1 MASVWVARLRGRHG
15 FEKLVA
21 IKTILPRYAS
31 DPRFR
36 RMFLDEADIASR
48 IDHPNVAQVFDLG
61 EQHGILYLVMEYVDG
76 DSLSKLNRACLKK
89 GTKIPT
95 AVALRVLADACA
107 GLHEAHE
114 LTSPQGTPLG
124 VVHRDISPHNILV
137 STKGIAKLIDFG
149 IVKLSR
155 SETAADSA
163 SAGSGTLQGKIH
175 YMAPE
180 QALGQRVDRRADV
193 WAIGAI
199 LYHLIS
205 GKAPYDG
212 ENQLALLHLLEA
224 GLPPEPLAP
233 EVHPAIVAV
242 VRKSLS
248 HDAAKR
254 YCTAAEL
261 RDGIERAMVVAQLT
275 ATTSEVSAL
284 WRLHLAER
292 AQRRRAAIEQALS
305 ALADKTR
312 TEAAMAAAALVL
324 PKPVAPSDP
333 PATTSSYATLGSAAL
348 DASGSQIGALR
359 ARKPLITGLA
369 FALGI
374 AALAATSVTVLRP
387 RRLPSATAAAE
398 IAAPTVSAPAAPS
411 TAPAVAT
418 ATASAS
424 SDPTAPTESANS
436 PTEAQSATSAPPVPE
451 KHHKHRAHNAV
462 SM

>member
-15 FEKLVA
+15 FQKLVA
-21 IKTILPRYAS
+21 IKTILPRYTS

-61 EQHGILYLVMEYVDG
+61 EQNGVLYLVMEYVDG
-76 DSLSKLNRACLKK
+76 DSLAKLNRACQKK
-89 GTKIPT
+89 ETKVPV

-114 LTSPQGTPLG
+114 LRGHQGAPLG

-155 SETAADSA
+155 EEGPDG
-163 SAGSGTLQGKIH
+163 AGSESGVLQGKIH

-193 WAIGAI
+193 WAMGAI
-199 LYHLIS
+199 LYHLLS
-205 GKAPYDG
+205 GRPPYDS

-224 GLPPEPLAP
+224 GLPPEPLPP
-233 EVHPAIVAV
+233 EVHPAISAV
-242 VRKSLS
+242 VRKSLA
-248 HDAAKR
+248 HDPAKR
-254 YCTAAEL
+254 YRTAAEL
-261 RDGIERAMVVAQLT
+261 REGIERAMVVGQLT

-292 AQRRRAAIEQALS
+292 AQRRRTAIDQALA

-312 TEAAMAAAALVL
+312 AEAAKAAAALVL
-324 PKPVAPSDP
+324 PKPVVPSDP
-333 PATTSSYATLGSAAL
+333 PGSTSSYATLGSAAL
-348 DASGSQIGALR
+348 DASGSPMHALR
-359 ARKPLITGLA
+359 ARKPLLTGLA
-369 FALGI
+369 CALGI
-374 AALAATSVTVLRP
+374 AALAATSMTVLRP
-387 RRLPSATAAAE
+387 KPV
-398 IAAPTVSAPAAPS
+398 PSAPAA
-411 TAPAVAT
+411 AVLV
-418 ATASAS
+418 
-424 SDPTAPTESANS
+424 APTESAPS
-436 PTEAQSATSAPPVPE
+436 ASAAATASDAASAETTEPPVQEPSATPAPSAPE
-451 KHHKHRAHNAV
+451 RRHGKSAKGKR
-462 SM
+462 